1 VSRLTIRARLTV
13 LYGGLLLAAGI
24 VLLAVTY
31 TLVGRRM
38 PTAVRYLSTQSR
50 GPDGDPSV
58 ALPDGDRVFL
68 SELPEKM
75 RDAALQ
81 DMLAT
86 GMVALVLVTAV
97 AVAFGWLLAGRALQ
111 PLHRI
116 TETAHRIAAAPAADR
131 GLHERIALAG
141 PRDEVKELAD
151 TFDTMLERLDRSF
164 DGQRRFVANASH
176 ELRTPLT
183 LSRAVLEYATHRDAL
198 PPEARQLTD
207 LLLDINLRHERL
219 INGLLLLARTD
230 NEMLDKIPVDLADVV
245 EHTVT
250 HLAPE
255 ADKAGVRVGGEPS
268 PAPTLG
274 DPVLLERLVQN
285 LVENG
290 IRHNIGSAR
299 SERGQHSPGAGGIRA
314 EERSDEAGWRRPPG
328 ADSERSERGQHS
340 PGAGGIR
347 AEERSDEAG
356 WRRPPGADSERSERG
371 QHSPG
376 AGGIRAEERSD
387 EAGWR
392 RPPGADSER
401 SERGQHSPEGW
412 VRVACRSLPDG
423 VVELTVTNSG
433 PVIPRYEIPGLF
445 EPFRRYGT
453 ERVDRDRGAGLGL
466 SIVRS
471 VARAHGGEVSAEPR
485 DGGGLL
491 VRVTLPLEPDQ
502 VMA

>member
-1 VSRLTIRARLTV
+1 VRPAAPEHDGAGRTTEGGGVSRLTIRTRLTV

-31 TLVGRRM
+31 ALVGQRM
-38 PTAVRYLSTQSR
+38 PTAVRYLSTQTR
-50 GPDGDPSV
+50 GQAGDPPV

-68 SELPEKM
+68 SELPEKL

-86 GMVALVLVTAV
+86 GTIALVLVTAV
-97 AVAFGWLLAGRALQ
+97 AVWLGWLLAGRALQ

-151 TFDTMLERLDRSF
+151 TFDAMLERLDRSF

-183 LSRAVLEYATHRDAL
+183 LSRAVLEYAAHRDAL
-198 PPEARQLTD
+198 PPEARQLTE

-230 NEMLDKIPVDLADVV
+230 NEMLDKTPVDLADIV
-245 EHTVT
+245 EHTVS
-250 HLAPE
+250 HVAPE
-255 ADKAGVRVGGEPS
+255 AEKAGVSVGGEPS

-290 IRHNIGSAR
+290 IRHNV
-299 SERGQHSPGAGGIRA
+299 GQQS
-314 EERSDEAGWRRPPG
+314 S
-328 ADSERSERGQHS
+328 
-340 PGAGGIR
+340 
-347 AEERSDEAG
+347 
-356 WRRPPGADSERSERG
+356 
-371 QHSPG
+371 
-376 AGGIRAEERSD
+376 
-387 EAGWR
+387 
-392 RPPGADSER
+392 
-401 SERGQHSPEGW
+401 EGW

-423 VVELTVTNSG
+423 LVELTVTNSG

-445 EPFRRYGT
+445 EPFRRYGA

-471 VARAHGGEVSAEPR
+471 VTRAHGGEVSAEPR

-502 VMA
+502 VVA